1 MTYRNLLNAQ
11 EALAR
16 LTKQT
21 LKVKEAVKV
30 ARLVNKLNDEFS
42 AFNKARENIV
52 SQDEEVEQKLT
63 ELIDTELEG
72 EYEAIEIESDIDI
85 SVADIILMEGFIT
98 FKE

>member
-42 AFNKARENIV
+42 VFNKARENIV
-52 SQDEEVEQKLT
+52 SQDEDVEKKIT

-72 EYEAIEIESDIDI
+72 EYEVIEIESDIDI